1 MKTSMKIRDAVA
13 IAQIYNESIAAGD
26 CALVERLQTPTDIL
40 EWMASFN
47 EREAILVL
55 EEDNCILG
63 WGIIKRY
70 SEREG
75 YRYTCETSV
84 YLRRGRRGRGYGTM
98 IKQALI
104 ERCRQYGYHHLVAKL
119 FADNEASL
127 KYNQKFGYELVGV
140 QKEIG
145 YKNGKWVDVA
155 ILQLLLPDES
165 SNKGAPKNLPV
176 DEAADLM
183 PL

>member
-1 MKTSMKIRDAVA
+1 MIIRDAVPADAEA

-26 CALVERLQTPTDIL
+26 CALVERLQTSADIL
-40 EWMASFN
+40 GWMASFN
-47 EREAILVL
+47 ERETILVL
-55 EEDNCILG
+55 EEDGCVLG

-84 YLRRGRRGRGYGTM
+84 YLRRGQRGRGYGPM

-119 FADNEASL
+119 FADNEACL

-145 YKNGKWVDVA
+145 YKNGQWMDVA

-165 SNKGAPKNLPV
+165 SNIDATKNLPAGET
-176 DEAADLM
+176 D
-183 PL
+183 